1 MFPVWPAQL
10 RVLTSKDHSKASG
23 RLNLEALSLRL
34 VWSQGQGSGTRPL
47 FETALHAL
55 LSLDRQKV
63 TIVRIP
69 VAIFSG
75 NSAKGEG
82 QRFPKVSALRDS
94 ESPY

>member
-10 RVLTSKDHSKASG
+10 QVLTSKDHSEASG

-75 NSAKGEG
+75 NLAKGEG